1 MNQLPT
7 AVTPPAPRKRKRKKG
22 IISRS
27 SSGRDRK
34 TKRANATTATFPAD
48 PPVSPNTAGTNPI
61 PPPQVK
67 RLRNRA
73 DYATRKCVK
82 KGDEVMR
89 LKDDKLDLIEIQK
102 NQHEDAQVTK
112 QLMTR
117 LEEKLSSNEIASSK
131 LASTL
136 KGRAARLSASLSHEK
151 EKGRLIK
158 KVHKDNVSSL
168 QDEMKGALIE
178 KESDMRNMKIL
189 HHIDKDKASE
199 RVRAQGRNRADALRQ
214 QLQAH
219 VKQANVNGEKRLMRS
234 QKASS
239 AARERLKVSVL
250 LPSCHFNV
258 LTHPVAY

>member
-82 KGDEVMR
+82 KGEEVTR
-89 LKDDKLDLIEIQK
+89 LKDEQVELLEIQK
-102 NQHEDAQVTK
+102 NQREDAEVNN
-112 QLMTR
+112 QLMN
-117 LEEKLSSNEIASSK
+117 KL
-131 LASTL
+131 
-136 KGRAARLSASLSHEK
+136 
-151 EKGRLIK
+151 
-158 KVHKDNVSSL
+158 
-168 QDEMKGALIE
+168 
-178 KESDMRNMKIL
+178 
-189 HHIDKDKASE
+189 
-199 RVRAQGRNRADALRQ
+199 
-214 QLQAH
+214 
-219 VKQANVNGEKRLMRS
+219 
-234 QKASS
+234 
-239 AARERLKVSVL
+239 
-250 LPSCHFNV
+250 
-258 LTHPVAY
+258 